1 MAEGETLLD
10 LIGIYNNLDEPV
22 PSWNRPGVIAGVA
35 VSMLCLS
42 SICVVYR
49 LYIRFFVLRAKGWD
63 DYFVLLYLVSGL
75 MGGISL
81 CLAPHYGLGQHFLTL
96 DRGDVK
102 SYLKVFYVTNASYNT
117 STTLIKMSLLF
128 QYLRIYRSG
137 GLRTTCIAMLVIISL
152 WGAAYSFMGWVP
164 CFPVSGYWNM
174 GLDSKCYGFGSTN
187 ANEVFKTYVSHTSVN
202 TVLDMVVF
210 AIPVPLYF
218 RSGTVRRTKVGLIG
232 LITMGAI
239 VNGLTMWR
247 LATLVEHRATTSP
260 TFDPTWYS
268 PISIVLGVVEV
279 NVASICASVPIFW
292 PSLKARLDEIFVTRE
307 VTITLNRRS
316 SRFSSD
322 VGNAIQ
328 LQRTAS
334 EDRENTW
341 NRCPSRAGSESSQS
355 RLAELAPVE
364 KRKQHYMDD
373 FIMNQVD
380 PLRKKSGFVVE
391 SEIMSDNLNRQKSKR
406 QSKNISRSIGG

>member
-1 MAEGETLLD
+1 MAEGETLLER
-10 LIGIYNNLDEPV
+10 IGIYNNLDEPI
-22 PSWNRPGVIAGVA
+22 PSWNRPGVIATVTA
-35 VSMLCLS
+35 SMLCIS
-42 SICVVYR
+42 SICVLYR

-75 MGGISL
+75 IGGISL
-81 CLAPHYGLGQHFLTL
+81 CLAPQYGLGQHFVTL
-96 DRGDVK
+96 DYGDMQ
-102 SYLKVFYVTNASYNT
+102 SYLKVFYVTNASYNL
-117 STTLIKMSLLF
+117 SATLIKMSLLF
-128 QYLRIYRSG
+128 QYLRVYRSG
-137 GLRTTCIAMLVIISL
+137 GLRTTCIIMLVVVSF

-174 GLDSKCYGFGSTN
+174 GIGARCYGFGSTN
-187 ANEVFKTYVSHTSVN
+187 ADEVFKTYISHTTVN
-202 TVLDMVVF
+202 TVLDMIVF

-218 RSGTVRRTKVGLIG
+218 RPGTVRRTKLGLIG
-232 LITMGAI
+232 LISMGAI

-268 PISIVLGVVEV
+268 PISIVLGAVEV

-316 SRFSSD
+316 NRFSSD
-322 VGNAIQ
+322 IGDAIQ
-328 LQRTAS
+328 LHHTAS
-334 EDRENTW
+334 EEGGNRW

-355 RLAELAPVE
+355 RLAGLAPVE
-364 KRKQHYMDD
+364 KKRQHYMDD
-373 FIMNQVD
+373 FILNQVD

-391 SEIMSDNLNRQKSKR
+391 SEIISDNLGRQKSRR
-406 QSKNISRSIGG
+406 QSKNTLGP